1 MSTENFVC
9 IDFIVRIDFIF
20 VRIDFIWNMM
30 QPLMCKS
37 PLIVIAFFVSRVLYA
52 SLVYN
57 LFYILQF
64 VPVNYYNLKNINKKK
79 NVIGFS
85 LQFGGHHLIL
95 FSQKQLFKWKGQNL
109 KILEDPH

>member
-30 QPLMCKS
+30 QPWMCKS

-64 VPVNYYNLKNINKKK
+64 VPVNYYNLKNFNKKRM
-79 NVIGFS
+79 
-85 LQFGGHHLIL
+85 
-95 FSQKQLFKWKGQNL
+95 
-109 KILEDPH
+109 